1 MMKWINK
8 VAGLF
13 FILSVMLVIPQMSVQ
28 GQVAVSVK
36 MDTSMLLIGD
46 QTNVVFEASFP
57 ESAMVSMPVFS
68 DTIIDKLEIINI
80 ANTDTIRENKSVL
93 IRQKYLVTSFDS
105 GWYEIPPV
113 QFVVGFLSENRM
125 DTLQSNSVYFGV
137 MTMPIDTAN
146 ADAITDI
153 KVPIDAPITFKEVLP
168 FAGIGLGV
176 LLLAF
181 LAYILYLKLTKKE
194 PIFVKKEKPKEPA
207 HIVAFRDLEALKE
220 AKLWQK
226 GQVKEYYSRLTEV
239 VRVYIEDRYD
249 ILAMESTT
257 DEIIDAFRLGRELD
271 RELKD
276 DLFDTLVLADFV
288 KFAKASPMADE
299 NEKSMLF
306 AYNFISK
313 TKVVEV
319 LRDEDEVDETESK
332 SISEGKNE

>member
-57 ESAMVSMPVFS
+57 ESAMVSMPEFS
-68 DTIIDKLEIINI
+68 DTII
-80 ANTDTIRENKSVL
+80 ENKSVL

-239 VRVYIEDRYD
+239 VRVYIEDR
-249 ILAMESTT
+249 
-257 DEIIDAFRLGRELD
+257 
-271 RELKD
+271 
-276 DLFDTLVLADFV
+276 
-288 KFAKASPMADE
+288 
-299 NEKSMLF
+299 
-306 AYNFISK
+306 
-313 TKVVEV
+313 
-319 LRDEDEVDETESK
+319 
-332 SISEGKNE
+332 